1 MKINNTKMIT
11 SQSIL
16 EYLIILAAIII
27 AILANTVGLK
37 VGVQNSLDTIQNT
50 TAAQMTNAVAPQTV
64 QGENYYNAPQNLTSS
79 EWTNNTDTY
88 GGPNY
93 TGGYN
98 YDEWVKN
105 NPDSAYNAPAAGTV
119 LETVDNSGGANAN

>member
-1 MKINNTKMIT
+1 MRSNNKIIK

-27 AILANTVGLK
+27 AILANTIGLK
-37 VGVQNSLDTIQNT
+37 TGVQNSLNTIQNT
-50 TAAQMTNAVAPQTV
+50 TAAQMSSAAAPKTV
-64 QGENYYNAPQNLTSS
+64 QGENYYTAPKQTTSS
-79 EWTNNTDTY
+79 PDWNNTDTY

-105 NPDSAYNAPAAGTV
+105 NPNSAYNAPAAGTV
-119 LETVDNSGGANAN
+119 LETVDNSGGTNAN